1 MAKRGYKLQ
10 EFVAHSANVNCL
22 SIGKKARRLFV
33 TGGDD
38 YKVNLWTIGKPT
50 SLMNLCGHTSP
61 VESVAFDS
69 AEVLVLAGASS
80 GGIKLW
86 DLEEAKMVRTLTGHR
101 SNCTAVE
108 FHPFG
113 EFFASGSLDTN
124 LRIWDIRKKGCIHTY
139 RGHSQGVSTI
149 KFTPDG
155 RWVVSGGFDNAVKV
169 WDLTAGKLLHDFKFH
184 EGQIRS
190 IDFHPL
196 EFLLATGSADKTVKF
211 WDLESFEMIGSARCE
226 ATGVRSIAFH
236 PDGRALFAGLE
247 DGLKVFSW
255 EPVICHDTVD
265 MGWTT
270 LGDICI
276 HDGKLLGC
284 SYYRNSIGVWAADIS
299 LIEPYDTGLEPKRKG
314 GVDQKLSFQDRQLEK
329 VEMDVGPTSGLH
341 FVSPDNEPKEIKNI
355 YIDSSGGKPVS
366 LQRSGSY
373 NSPKLDLTEG
383 SREICNLGML
393 KQSPATGVH
402 AKLNEQAHRKSFFVP
417 NIVPRDIS
425 GGDDSAKIGKETINF
440 SRTKPGMLLKPAHTR
455 RASTEV
461 HDAENFSADMGSE
474 TFDNAT
480 CKLDSVEEINKQGSK
495 DEVKDSCEDKYPI
508 KSVADKFEKAF
519 PPRKLL
525 EQDSRDDS
533 IPCSEEISPVKYVN
547 GVVVVRG
554 RTRSLVERFE
564 RKDTTPNNKDQ
575 TNSSLNPKCEMR
587 EIVNAN
593 DGRSNPSPNMISE
606 STERLNIREDP
617 KITLSMPATLCEAD
631 NSHSVTKA
639 VPQISESDLNSAN
652 EGEII
657 EGLMQTH
664 DLTLSNLRSRL
675 TKVQL
680 VRHFWERNDV
690 KGAINALKKLPDQS
704 VQADVISVLVEKT
717 DLLSLELFTCLF
729 PVLIGLLDSKIE
741 RHVKLSLDLQLKL
754 VSVFGPTIHST
765 IRAPPS
771 VGVDLHAEQRR
782 EYCNQCFLQ
791 LQKVQQILPL
801 LISRRGGLLARSAQE
816 LNLVLQQS

>member
-1 MAKRGYKLQ
+1 M
-10 EFVAHSANVNCL
+10 
-22 SIGKKARRLFV
+22 
-33 TGGDD
+33 
-38 YKVNLWTIGKPT
+38 
-50 SLMNLCGHTSP
+50 
-61 VESVAFDS
+61 
-69 AEVLVLAGASS
+69 
-80 GGIKLW
+80 
-86 DLEEAKMVRTLTGHR
+86 
-101 SNCTAVE
+101 
-108 FHPFG
+108 
-113 EFFASGSLDTN
+113 DTN

-139 RGHSQGVSTI
+139 RGHSRGVSTI

-169 WDLTAGKLLHDFKFH
+169 WDLTAGKLLHDFGFH
-184 EGQIRS
+184 EGHIRS

-196 EFLLATGSADKTVKF
+196 EFLLATGSADRTVKF

-247 DGLKVFSW
+247 DGLKVYSW

-270 LGDICI
+270 LGDLCI

-299 LIEPYDTGLEPKRKG
+299 FIEPYGTGLEPKNKG
-314 GVDQKLSFQDRQLEK
+314 GVDQKLSFQENQPEK

-341 FVSPDNEPKEIKNI
+341 FMSPDSEPKEIKNI

-366 LQRSGSY
+366 LQRSASS
-373 NSPKLDLTEG
+373 NSPKVDLMED
-383 SREICNLGML
+383 SKEICNLGML
-393 KQSPATGVH
+393 KQSPTTGVH
-402 AKLNEQAHRKSFFVP
+402 TKSNEQAHRKSFFVP

-425 GGDDSAKIGKETINF
+425 GGNDPAKTGKEAINF
-440 SRTKPGMLLKPAHTR
+440 SRTKPGMLLKPTHIR
-455 RASTEV
+455 RASTGIS
-461 HDAENFSADMGSE
+461 DAEKFSTDVGSG
-474 TFDNAT
+474 TFENT
-480 CKLDSVEEINKQGSK
+480 TSKLDNVEDLNKLRSK

-508 KSVADKFEKAF
+508 KSVADKFDKAF
-519 PPRKLL
+519 SPHKLS
-525 EQDSRDDS
+525 EQDSRNES
-533 IPCSEEISPVKYVN
+533 IPCNEEISPVKYVN
-547 GVVVVRG
+547 GVAVVRG

-564 RKDTTPNNKDQ
+564 RKDRTPNNKDQ
-575 TNSSLNPKCEMR
+575 TNSSLTTKCETR
-587 EIVNAN
+587 EIVNNAN
-593 DGRSNPSPNMISE
+593 DGQSNPSPNMMSE
-606 STERLNIREDP
+606 SRERIHISEDP
-617 KITLSMPATLCEAD
+617 KITLSMPATCEVD
-631 NSHSVTKA
+631 NSHLITK
-639 VPQISESDLNSAN
+639 VEPQISERDLNSAN

-657 EGLMQTH
+657 EGLMRTH

-675 TKVQL
+675 TKVQV
-680 VRHFWERNDV
+680 VRHFWERNDI
-690 KGAINALKKLPDQS
+690 KGAINALRKLPDQS
-704 VQADVISVLVEKT
+704 VQADVISVLAEKT

-782 EYCNQCFLQ
+782 EYCNQCFMQ
-791 LQKVQQILPL
+791 LQKIQKILPL
-801 LISRRGGLLARSAQE
+801 LIRRGGLLARSAQE